1 MRVKLADM
9 CADADTLAAG
19 LKENGSQHR
28 RYKLYTSMERA
39 LGILVS
45 GNMYFS
51 NGSRWN
57 DLQDRQ
63 LMARSHQ
70 YGGCFSWSTVENIAM
85 WMLYGGEGGKKG
97 AMLDFP
103 QRVMLEMLKT
113 KSLEIGSFQ
122 ENAFVPAAT
131 VTAGRDFTIN
141 LTDVV
146 YSQLSTNGEKA
157 TLTMGDEHVVVPTET
172 LGHPDIFHK
181 YYAWAYERECRLV
194 IHISEHVQAEMG
206 AAAPVARLRLSD
218 AAVRE
223 MKDHL
228 YRSPVFE
235 GSCDLGKP
243 SKLYRQVD
251 WRI

>member
-1 MRVKLADM
+1 
-9 CADADTLAAG
+9 
-19 LKENGSQHR
+19 
-28 RYKLYTSMERA
+28 
-39 LGILVS
+39 
-45 GNMYFS
+45 
-51 NGSRWN
+51 
-57 DLQDRQ
+57 
-63 LMARSHQ
+63 
-70 YGGCFSWSTVENIAM
+70 
-85 WMLYGGEGGKKG
+85 MLYGGEGGKKG

-103 QRVMLEMLKT
+103 QCVMLSLLKT
-113 KSLEIGSFQ
+113 KSLELGSFQ
-122 ENAFVPAAT
+122 VNAFVPAAT
-131 VTAGRDFTIN
+131 LTTGCDFTIN
-141 LTDVV
+141 LTDVA
-146 YSQLSTNGEKA
+146 YSQLSAKGDKA
-157 TLTMGDEHVVVPTET
+157 TLTLGDEHVVVPTET
-172 LGHPDIFHK
+172 LEHPDIFHK